1 MKYALLQAKNNNFD
15 LFNSLDIMRNQE
27 FIERLK
33 FMPGDGYLHY
43 YLYNWNVNKKF
54 APNEIGFLLV

>member
-27 FIERLK
+27 FIEPLK

-43 YLYNWNVNKKF
+43 YLYNWNVNKKL